1 MERLKY
7 LRKIYNV
14 TQEDLAQYLG
24 VKRNTIS
31 DWESGNSEPNIEN
44 IILIA
49 DYFNVTID
57 YLLNNKTNNR
67 ISNPLCL
74 KIMFKANNFNLEQ
87 QKKLINI
94 LDNIISF
101 KWGNMELG
109 SNLKQLR
116 KENNLT
122 QEQLAI
128 LINVKRHNIVDWET
142 GRSEPSINHLKALS
156 RIFSTSINNLLG
168 QTQKLSPN
176 LRINEQYEYL
186 DIPVNQELLALINKM
201 DDNQLVKINQLI
213 DYLTSF

>member
-101 KWGNMELG
+101 K
-109 SNLKQLR
+109 
-116 KENNLT
+116 
-122 QEQLAI
+122 
-128 LINVKRHNIVDWET
+128 
-142 GRSEPSINHLKALS
+142 
-156 RIFSTSINNLLG
+156 
-168 QTQKLSPN
+168 
-176 LRINEQYEYL
+176 
-186 DIPVNQELLALINKM
+186 
-201 DDNQLVKINQLI
+201 
-213 DYLTSF
+213 